1 MSTWVSILQTAL
13 PFLYAALVYIFGQI
27 FFRPG
32 EAEKRVKRL
41 MPFAFVTVAVHAAY
55 IGIFTLYNGR
65 CLLASFPEI
74 SSLIA
79 FTLFSIYT
87 LIEVRRTEQAS
98 GTGFFVSLIAGIFQ
112 IFSSIRVTG
121 EASLAGMEV
130 LKDPTF
136 NLHVTAAIFGYAAW
150 TLATIYG
157 GLYLLLYKAMRSNRY
172 GAVFDHLPSLER
184 LEKYGIRST
193 AIGFGFLTLAI
204 WFGWRLMSIDP
215 SLTFSSFVF
224 HPKILAT
231 LLAWIVFGITLLAR
245 RVIRLE
251 GKRLVVLWMS
261 GFVLTIISMGFINA
275 FGTKV

>member
-32 EAEKRVKRL
+32 VAEARVRRV
-41 MPFAFVTVAVHAAY
+41 MPFAVATVIVHATY
-55 IGIFTLYNGR
+55 ICLFTLHNGR
-65 CLLASFPEI
+65 CLLGSFPEI

-87 LIEVRRTEQAS
+87 VIEVRRTEQAS
-98 GTGFFVSLIAGIFQ
+98 GTGFFVSLIAGLFQ
-112 IFSSIRVTG
+112 IFSSIVVTG
-121 EASLAGMEV
+121 EAGLAGMEI
-130 LKDPTF
+130 LKDPVF

-157 GLYLLLYKAMRSNRY
+157 GLYLLLYKAMKSNKY
-172 GAVFDHLPSLER
+172 GAIFEHLPSLER
-184 LEKYGIRST
+184 LEKYGLRAT
-193 AIGFGFLTLAI
+193 GVGFGFLTLAI
-204 WFGWRLMSIDP
+204 WFGWRLMSVDP
-215 SLTFSSFVF
+215 ELTFSSFLF

-231 LLAWIVFGITLLAR
+231 LLAWLVFGVTLMAR

-251 GKRLVVLWMS
+251 GRKLVMLWMS

-275 FGTKV
+275 FGMRV

>member
-13 PFLYAALVYIFGQI
+13 PFLYAVLVYIFGQI

-32 EAEKRVKRL
+32 EAEKRVRRV
-41 MPFAFVTVAVHAAY
+41 MPLAIATVIVHAIY
-55 IGIFTLYNGR
+55 ICIFTLSNGR
-65 CLLASFPEI
+65 CLLGSFPEI

-98 GTGFFVSLIAGIFQ
+98 GTGFFVSLIAGLFQ
-112 IFSSIRVTG
+112 VFSSIRVTG
-121 EASLAGMEV
+121 EAGPVGMEI
-130 LKDPTF
+130 LKDPVF

-157 GLYLLLYKAMRSNRY
+157 GLYLLLYKAMKSNKY
-172 GAVFDHLPSLER
+172 GAIFDHLPSLER
-184 LEKYGIRST
+184 LEKYGMRST
-193 AIGFGFLTLAI
+193 AIGFVFLTLAI
-204 WFGWRLMSIDP
+204 WFGWRLMSADP
-215 SLTFSSFVF
+215 TITLTSFVF

-231 LLAWIVFGITLLAR
+231 LLAWLVFGLTLLAR

-251 GKRLVVLWMS
+251 GRKLVVLWMS

-275 FGTKV
+275 FGHKV

>member
-32 EAEKRVKRL
+32 EAEKRVQRL
-41 MPFAFVTVAVHAAY
+41 LPFAFVTVAVHAVY
-55 IGIFTLYNGR
+55 IGIFTLHNGR

-98 GTGFFVSLIAGIFQ
+98 GTGFFVSLIAGLFQ

-121 EASLAGMEV
+121 EAGPVGMEI

-157 GLYLLLYKAMRSNRY
+157 GLYLLLYKAMKSNKY
-172 GAVFDHLPSLER
+172 GAIFDHLPSLER

-204 WFGWRLMSIDP
+204 LFGWRLMSVDP
-215 SLTFSSFVF
+215 SLTIGSFIF

-231 LLAWIVFGITLLAR
+231 LLAWIVFGVTLLAR